1 MAAQSHYCG
10 KSRVIMLTTDKKI
23 SLIDTSFSDDIYM
36 VKLLSRYMNYRV
48 KDISLSSEGRKK
60 IEWAEAHMPVLVSMR
75 NKYEKTK
82 PLKGIKIAGCLHVTK
97 ETGVL
102 MRTLKMAGAELSWCG
117 CNPLSTQD
125 DVAASLATDEGISVF
140 ARRGVSTKEYY
151 DDIHSAMDI
160 NPHITIDDGADLTI
174 EMHKENNGSR
184 SRVYGGTE
192 ETTTGVIRLRA
203 LQKSGKLIYPIIAV
217 NDAET
222 KHDFDNVYGTG
233 QSALDGIVRA
243 TNILI
248 SGKNVVV
255 AGYGHVGK
263 GIARNASG
271 MGANVIVTEVD
282 PIAALK
288 AKLDGF
294 SVAPMRSASDKG
306 DVFITTTGC
315 KDVIIEEHISK
326 MKDGAILANAGHFNV
341 EISITALESQCVNK
355 KQMNK
360 DTTQYTL
367 KSGNR
372 VYLIG
377 EGRLVNLAA
386 AEGHPSEVMDMS
398 FANQFL
404 SVLRLAES
412 KGTMKPM
419 VYNIDKSQDQEIALA
434 KLESMYISIDK
445 LTEEQKIYLEGF
457 SEGT

>member
-1 MAAQSHYCG
+1 ME
-10 KSRVIMLTTDKKI
+10 
-23 SLIDTSFSDDIYM
+23 
-36 VKLLSRYMNYRV
+36 YRV
-48 KDISLSSEGRKK
+48 KDITLADVGKK
-60 IEWAEAHMPVLVSMR
+60 RIEWAEAHMPVLNALR
-75 NKYEKTK
+75 KKFEKTK
-82 PLKGIKIAGCLHVTK
+82 PLQGLKVAGCLHVTK

-102 MRTLKMAGAELSWCG
+102 TKTLKAAGAEVSWCG

-125 DVAASLATDEGISVF
+125 DVAASLARDQEIGIF
-140 ARRGVSTKEYY
+140 ASRGVSTEEYY
-151 DDIHSAMDI
+151 ADIHSAM
-160 NPHITIDDGADLTI
+160 NLSPNITIDDGADLTVEI
-174 EMHKENNGSR
+174 HNSLSSSSSSSSSSSPSSSNNKYDL
-184 SRVYGGTE
+184 YGGTE

-203 LQKSGKLIYPIIAV
+203 MEKSGKLMYPIVAV

-222 KHDFDNVYGTG
+222 KHDFDNIYGTG
-233 QSALDGIVRA
+233 QSALDGIIRA

-248 SGKNVVV
+248 AGKNIVV

-263 GIARNASG
+263 GIARRAAG
-271 MGANVIVTEVD
+271 LGANVIVTEIN

-288 AKLDGF
+288 AKLDGYF
-294 SVAPMRSASDKG
+294 VTYMDDAATKG

-315 KDVIIEEHISK
+315 KDVISFHNISN

-341 EISITALESQCVNK
+341 EIAVAELEKNALKKDPINEHTMRYDLSPNNNK
-355 KQMNK
+355 K
-360 DTTQYTL
+360 
-367 KSGNR
+367 

-404 SVLRLAES
+404 SVLRLS
-412 KGTMKPM
+412 TTGKGLKPM

-434 KLESMYISIDK
+434 KLESMNVKIDV
-445 LTEEQKIYLEGF
+445 LSPEQKDYLEGF

>member
-1 MAAQSHYCG
+1 M
-10 KSRVIMLTTDKKI
+10 T
-23 SLIDTSFSDDIYM
+23 
-36 VKLLSRYMNYRV
+36 YRV
-48 KDISLSSEGRKK
+48 KDITLSLEGKKK
-60 IEWAEAHMPVLVSMR
+60 IEWAEAHMPVLVALGQR
-75 NKYEKTK
+75 YEKIK
-82 PLKGIKIAGCLHVTK
+82 PLTGVKISGCLHVTK
-97 ETGVL
+97 ETAVL
-102 MRTLKMAGAELSWCG
+102 IRSLKIAGAELSWCG

-125 DVAASLATDEGISVF
+125 DVAASLAADEGISIF
-140 ARRGVSTKEYY
+140 AIRGVSTKEYY

-160 NPHITIDDGADLTI
+160 NPNITIDDGADLTI
-174 EMHKENNGSR
+174 EMHKKNNGSLAT
-184 SRVYGGTE
+184 VYGGTE

-203 LQKSGKLIYPIIAV
+203 LQKCGKLIYPIIAV

-233 QSALDGIVRA
+233 QSALDGIIRA
-243 TNILI
+243 TNVLL
-248 SGKNVVV
+248 SGKNFVV

-263 GIARNASG
+263 GVARRASG

-294 SVAPMRSASDKG
+294 SVAPMQYASAKG
-306 DVFITTTGC
+306 DIFITTTGC

-341 EISITALESQCVNK
+341 EISVTALEGESVNK
-355 KQMNK
+355 KQMNENI
-360 DTTQYTL
+360 TQYTL
-367 KSGNR
+367 KSGSR
-372 VYLIG
+372 IYLIA

-404 SVLRLAES
+404 SVIRLAES
-412 KGTMKPM
+412 KGSMKPL
-419 VYNIDKSQDQEIALA
+419 VYNIEKSQDQEIALA
-434 KLESMYISIDK
+434 KLESMDISIDK

>member
-1 MAAQSHYCG
+1 ME
-10 KSRVIMLTTDKKI
+10 
-23 SLIDTSFSDDIYM
+23 
-36 VKLLSRYMNYRV
+36 YRV
-48 KDISLSSEGRKK
+48 KDIKLADIGKK
-60 IEWAEAHMPVLVSMR
+60 RIEWAEAHMPVLNALR
-75 NKYEKTK
+75 KKYESTK
-82 PLKGIKIAGCLHVTK
+82 PLQGLKVAGCLHVTK

-102 MRTLKMAGAELSWCG
+102 TKTLKAAGAEVSWCG

-125 DVAASLATDEGISVF
+125 DVAASLARDQEIGIF
-140 ARRGVSTKEYY
+140 ASRGVSTEEYY
-151 DDIHSAMDI
+151 SDIHSAM
-160 NPHITIDDGADLTI
+160 NLSPNITIDDGADLTVEI
-174 EMHKENNGSR
+174 HNSLSSSSSSSSSSPSSSNNNKYDL
-184 SRVYGGTE
+184 YGGTE

-203 LQKSGKLIYPIIAV
+203 MEKSGKLMYPIVAV

-222 KHDFDNVYGTG
+222 KHDFDNIYGTG
-233 QSALDGIVRA
+233 QSALDGIIRA

-248 SGKNVVV
+248 AGKNIVV

-263 GIARNASG
+263 GIARRAAG
-271 MGANVIVTEVD
+271 LGANVIVTEIN

-288 AKLDGF
+288 AKLDGYF
-294 SVAPMRSASDKG
+294 VTYMDDAATKG

-315 KDVIIEEHISK
+315 KDVISFNNISN

-341 EISITALESQCVNK
+341 EIAVAELEKNALKKDPINDHTMRYDLSPNNK
-355 KQMNK
+355 K
-360 DTTQYTL
+360 
-367 KSGNR
+367 

-404 SVLRLAES
+404 SVLRLS
-412 KGTMKPM
+412 TTGKDLKPM

-434 KLESMYISIDK
+434 KLESMNVKIDI
-445 LTEEQKIYLEGF
+445 LSPEQKEYLEGF